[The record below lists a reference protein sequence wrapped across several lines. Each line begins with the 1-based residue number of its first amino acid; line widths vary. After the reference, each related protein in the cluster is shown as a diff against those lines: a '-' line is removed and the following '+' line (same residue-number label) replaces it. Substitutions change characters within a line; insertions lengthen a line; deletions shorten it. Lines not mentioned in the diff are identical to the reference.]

1 MGTTM
6 KSYLTNSLTHAS
18 EEYKLEMLKMREL
31 LKQKYE
37 VLEYLGLVNGNATDV
52 FRNDIECVRSCDIL
66 LAEVSYPSTG
76 QGFEIASALDLDKK
90 VLAFAKQNAVVTR
103 MILGINYP
111 NFKFERYSSLDDVLN
126 LLSK

>member
-1 MGTTM
+1 M
-6 KSYLTNSLTHAS
+6 KIYLTNSLTYAS
-18 EEYKLEMLKMREL
+18 EEYKSEMLKLREL
-31 LKQKYE
+31 LKQEYK
-37 VLEYLGLVNGNATDV
+37 VLEYLGLVNGNAGDV
-52 FRNDIECVRSCDIL
+52 FRNDIECVRNCDML

-76 QGFEIASALDLDKK
+76 QGFEIASALDLGKK

-111 NFKFERYSSLDDVLN
+111 NFKFERYSSLEDVLN